1 MNNWE
6 TEYEVKYQITSK
18 QDDGKQKIKNSS
30 LIIEASSKTEAI
42 NKIKYRFNYNDDV
55 KIDEVKTLWKY

>member
-18 QDDGKQKIKNSS
+18 QDDGKQKVKNSS

-55 KIDEVKTLWKY
+55 KINEVKTLWKY

>member
-6 TEYEVKYQITSK
+6 TEYEVKYHITSI
-18 QDDGKQKIKNSS
+18 QDDGKKKVKKRLQ
-30 LIIEASSKTEAI
+30 IIEASSKTEAI

-55 KIDEVKTLWKY
+55 QIDEVKTLWKY

>member
-18 QDDGKQKIKNSS
+18 QDDGKQKVKNSS

>member
-6 TEYEVKYQITSK
+6 TEYEVKYHITSK
-18 QDDGKQKIKNSS
+18 RDDGKKKVKNRL

-42 NKIKYRFNYNDDV
+42 NKIKYRFNYNEDV
-55 KIDEVKTLWKY
+55 QIDEVKALWKY

>member
-18 QDDGKQKIKNSS
+18 QDDGKQKVKNSS

-55 KIDEVKTLWKY
+55 KIDEVKALWKY

>member
-6 TEYEVKYQITSK
+6 TEYEVKYHITSK
-18 QDDGKQKIKNSS
+18 QDDGKQEVKSKL
-30 LIIEASSKTEAI
+30 LIVEASTKTEAI